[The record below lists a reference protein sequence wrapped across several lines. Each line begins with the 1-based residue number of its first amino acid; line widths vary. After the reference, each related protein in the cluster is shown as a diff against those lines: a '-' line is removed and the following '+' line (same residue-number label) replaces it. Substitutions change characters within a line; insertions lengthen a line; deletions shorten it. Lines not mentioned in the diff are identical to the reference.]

1 METMNEGNVS
11 VVLEVA
17 IKAGRLLIENGA
29 EISRVE
35 DIMER
40 IAAHYGVDTADFYVL
55 SNGLFT
61 SGTSHEKDG
70 STPRIYAKVLTV
82 PIRSMQFAKVI
93 EVNRLSY
100 SIASGKYTLEEADRE
115 LDRIR
120 NLPAQPI
127 LERILVSAFGTGT
140 FGAVFGGGFLECASC
155 FVVGLLSAI
164 FSIFISSR
172 YLSRIVA
179 TIFDAVVMSLLCI
192 VFYRIGFGRSLSNLM
207 IGAVML
213 LVPGLAFVNG
223 VRDLANSDYLAGLTR
238 MTDAMLSFLCI
249 SIGVTCGFMLDGS
262 LSGGIISI
270 SGIIVDPSTAGYGWQ
285 ALAAAVATLC
295 FGSLFGVPRNQYL
308 TCGVI
313 GGVGWV
319 VYLVAIRILGTNV
332 PVAAVMSSFSI
343 CVMSRLAAVRSKSP
357 ATIFLLCGLFPLVPG
372 AGIFWCTYYLTTSQL
387 VPGLTA
393 GFNAIQ
399 VAISIV
405 LGIVLAMELP
415 QRMFSRAPLL
425 RHRRS
430 N

>member
-1 METMNEGNVS
+1 MNEENVS
-11 VVLEVA
+11 AVLEVA

-40 IAAHYGVDTADFYVL
+40 IAAHYGVDTANFYVL

-61 SGTSHEKDG
+61 SGASPEKDG
-70 STPRIYAKVLTV
+70 GIPRIYAKVLTV

-115 LDRIR
+115 LDRIKS
-120 NLPAQPI
+120 LPAKPVW
-127 LERILVSAFGTGT
+127 ERVLVSAFGVGA
-140 FGAVFGGGFLECASC
+140 FGIVFGGGLIECISC
-155 FVVGLLSAI
+155 FFVGLFTSL
-164 FSIFISSR
+164 FSIFISGR

-179 TIFDAVVMSLLCI
+179 TIFDAVIMSLLCI
-192 VFYRIGFGRSLSNLM
+192 LFYRIGFGRSLSNLM
-207 IGAVML
+207 IGSVML

-249 SIGVTCGFMLDGS
+249 SIGVTASFMLDGS
-262 LSGGIISI
+262 LSGGIISL
-270 SGIIVDPSTAGYGWQ
+270 SGVEVDPSTAGYGWQ

-295 FGSLFGVPRNQYL
+295 FGALFGVPRNQYL
-308 TCGVI
+308 TCGII

-319 VYLVAIRILGTNV
+319 VYLVAIRLLCTNV

-343 CVMSRLAAVRSKSP
+343 CVMSRFAAVSSKSP

-387 VPGLTA
+387 SLGLTA
-393 GFNAIQ
+393 GCNAIQ

-415 QRMFSRAPLL
+415 QRMFS
-425 RHRRS
+425 HRRPKS
-430 N
+430 HR